1 MARTMPFVDAPV
13 MHLIVQLFAATAL
26 VAVTCA
32 MHLFGIGGLM
42 LLLRRHRKGAGEAEL
57 IRQALTIGAAAT
69 GLFLL
74 HATEIWL
81 YAGFYIVVHALP
93 GLETALYFST
103 ASYTTVGYGDVVLG
117 PGWRVVGA
125 IESANGIILL
135 GWSTAFF
142 VAIVGRIRWL
152 EAEIEAAR

>member
-69 GLFLL
+69 GLLLL
-74 HATEIWL
+74 HAKEIWL

-103 ASYTTVGYGDVVLG
+103 ASYTQRWAMAMSCWVPAGGS
-117 PGWRVVGA
+117 
-125 IESANGIILL
+125 SAR
-135 GWSTAFF
+135 SKARTASSCW
-142 VAIVGRIRWL
+142 AGLRPSSLPSSDASAGLRPK
-152 EAEIEAAR
+152 